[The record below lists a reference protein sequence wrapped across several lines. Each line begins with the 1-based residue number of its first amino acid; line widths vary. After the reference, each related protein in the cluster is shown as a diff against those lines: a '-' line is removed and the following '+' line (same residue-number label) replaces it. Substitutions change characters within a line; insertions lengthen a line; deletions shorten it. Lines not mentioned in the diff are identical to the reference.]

1 MPAQESDLP
10 PVPDDPVDGPGAAS
24 TISTAQL
31 PWTAIPKF
39 VPGTTN
45 VQDYVKKLEFLA
57 AMWPTEHLDL
67 LAPRAALLVE
77 GSAFAT
83 IAKLDASKLKVKS
96 LDGVKAL
103 VKAIGGSWGATD
115 FEERFDFFEKA
126 LYGTLQKSDES
137 NDSFISRMEAVF
149 SELLSRGT
157 TLEEVQAYVLLRQS
171 TLAPEDKK
179 RVLLEHKEL
188 KYQPVMRAVRRFFH
202 EVQSG
207 KTATKTKVYDSLVVS
222 DEKETV
228 EASYVT
234 MQSAPVDDDDLP
246 AEVLEILISQ
256 EDPDALSVQ
265 AFENEFEDFIQDTPD
280 MHLAMISYMEARQR
294 LQDKRRARG
303 FWPPGQAKGK
313 GKGKMPF
320 KGKGA
325 GRQNLL
331 AKIARSRCRICNQM
345 GHWKA
350 ECPQRDGANAPS
362 PANPPAA
369 AAANVVEMD
378 PHDADDIIDDLE
390 IYTEADLAKQV
401 PVCSESERVQDCFVL
416 IHTPWN
422 NPRNKSK
429 LNKPVGNMMIKMGLN
444 NSASHLPVMHS
455 ALAELSKPSQGVKT
469 NPPCLPPAR
478 KKSVEVLPNLPVL
491 QASEDTAAHAILDTG
506 ASRCIIGSKTL
517 NQLLQRLPESA
528 RSTVQQRPSQI
539 KFRFG
544 NNQTLTSMYRVLL
557 PLRGSSHEKV
567 WLGVEVVEGKTPFL
581 FSKRAFKQLGGIL
594 DTTRD
599 QCTLTRLQKPIEL
612 STNSTGL
619 YLLDMSEFCA
629 PHFVEG
635 EPQTSVF
642 VGNASHVGVIAC
654 SGRETKTPCEKSRFQ
669 KRPFSSTH
677 TKPSCSSD
685 PAVSHS
691 STRVISHHVESRSGH
706 QHAEGDG
713 QYHHGNPDAGS
724 PSVHEHD
731 RSERSGP
738 CRRGAHAPTDQ
749 SAASNV
755 PRDVQAESL
764 APASCREPEQK
775 DAGTSSPIDGYTSPQ
790 HEYRAH
796 AQFSN
801 SERRGRRFLS
811 GLTKADSI
819 GYHPE
824 CSQDEKESN
833 KGVTDVHQQSSSA
846 QQACLPNA
854 DSWRPSP
861 DASDLGRMGP
871 TKGDLGKEASWPHLL
886 PSALRGHGVLRMESA
901 EVQLASSS
909 PTRLCGLLQGSVGS
923 GCRSRSSEGHEC
935 SSPTLS
941 LDTNLAQMIQS
952 CQIECSRFQPHRV
965 EQKYQ
970 HEIESSLQAA
980 QQIADDVFVTAP
992 KSNVS
997 RCKLV
1002 TLEVYAGAHSPLT
1015 SCLQDLGVQAY
1026 RFTRQDGDLA
1036 TFSGRQKLWRLIDS
1050 IQPDHI
1056 FVAPEC
1062 GPWGGWNR
1070 LNAQKSV
1077 ALWNHV
1083 HGRQAQERCHVRL
1096 CA

>member
-10 PVPDDPVDGPGAAS
+10 PVPDDPLDGPGAAS

-115 FEERFDFFEKA
+115 FEERFEFFEKA

-188 KYQPVMRAVRRFFH
+188 KYQPVMKAVRLLGSRFFH

-222 DEKETV
+222 DEKETF

-294 LQDKRRARG
+294 LRDKRRARG

-331 AKIARSRCRICNQM
+331 AKIAKSRCRICNQM

-378 PHDADDIIDDLE
+378 PHDADDILDDLE
-390 IYTEADLAKQV
+390 IFTEADLMKQV

-429 LNKPVGNMMIKMGLN
+429 LNKHVGNMMVKMGLS
-444 NSASHLPVMHS
+444 NSPSHLPVMPS
-455 ALAELSKPSQGVKT
+455 AHAELSKPRQGMKT
-469 NPPCLPPAR
+469 NSPCLPPAR
-478 KKSVEVLPNLPVL
+478 KKSIEVLPNLPVL

-517 NQLLQRLPESA
+517 NQLLQRLPESV

-599 QCTLTRLQKPIEL
+599 QCTLTRLQKSIEL
-612 STNSTGL
+612 RTNSTGL
-619 YLLDMSEFCA
+619 YLLDMSEFCE

-635 EPQTSVF
+635 EPQTSVS

-654 SGRETKTPCEKSRFQ
+654 SGRETKTSCEKFRFQ
-669 KRPFSSTH
+669 KRPFSSAY
-677 TKPSCSSD
+677 TKPSCFSD

-706 QHAEGDG
+706 Q
-713 QYHHGNPDAGS
+713 Q
-724 PSVHEHD
+724 
-731 RSERSGP
+731 
-738 CRRGAHAPTDQ
+738 T
-749 SAASNV
+749 
-755 PRDVQAESL
+755 
-764 APASCREPEQK
+764 
-775 DAGTSSPIDGYTSPQ
+775 
-790 HEYRAH
+790 
-796 AQFSN
+796 
-801 SERRGRRFLS
+801 
-811 GLTKADSI
+811 
-819 GYHPE
+819 
-824 CSQDEKESN
+824 
-833 KGVTDVHQQSSSA
+833 
-846 QQACLPNA
+846 
-854 DSWRPSP
+854 
-861 DASDLGRMGP
+861 
-871 TKGDLGKEASWPHLL
+871 
-886 PSALRGHGVLRMESA
+886 
-901 EVQLASSS
+901 
-909 PTRLCGLLQGSVGS
+909 
-923 GCRSRSSEGHEC
+923 
-935 SSPTLS
+935 
-941 LDTNLAQMIQS
+941 
-952 CQIECSRFQPHRV
+952 
-965 EQKYQ
+965 
-970 HEIESSLQAA
+970 
-980 QQIADDVFVTAP
+980 
-992 KSNVS
+992 
-997 RCKLV
+997 
-1002 TLEVYAGAHSPLT
+1002 
-1015 SCLQDLGVQAY
+1015 
-1026 RFTRQDGDLA
+1026 
-1036 TFSGRQKLWRLIDS
+1036 
-1050 IQPDHI
+1050 
-1056 FVAPEC
+1056 
-1062 GPWGGWNR
+1062 
-1070 LNAQKSV
+1070 
-1077 ALWNHV
+1077 
-1083 HGRQAQERCHVRL
+1083 
-1096 CA
+1096 